1 MTAPPLFK
9 IGDRVR
15 ANYLGEWHVGTI
27 TDVHVPAGYEERYWY
42 DFRGDAPS
50 VLVTNQIRPECFE
63 LLTPLVPTPLVP
75 MAKDLTLRELLI
87 IQFLPDAWMENRMTS
102 SDREAVMRT
111 CMGVAAGKADLYLEA
126 RTKVGGA
133 V

>member
-9 IGDRVR
+9 VGDRVR
-15 ANYLGEWHVGTI
+15 TNYFGEWYFGIITHVHPPTG
-27 TDVHVPAGYEERYWY
+27 PGEPYRY
-42 DFRGDAPS
+42 DFRGDEPS
-50 VLVTNQIRPECFE
+50 FLVCNTNTGEQFE
-63 LLTPLVPTPLVP
+63 LLTPLVP

-87 IQFLPDAWMENRMTS
+87 IQFLPGCLTIAKRNNSHPQAARIDL
-102 SDREAVMRT
+102 MR
-111 CMGVAAGKADLYLEA
+111 CAIVVAGGYADLYLEA